1 VAEILKIARAP
12 GADTGLPLP
21 CYKTAGAAGMDICA
35 DTGAKT
41 ILLAPNQRKLIK
53 TGLCFEIPTGYE
65 VQLRP
70 RSGLALKN
78 GVTMV
83 NAPGTIDSD
92 YRGEVGVILINFGDM
107 DFKINHGDRIAQMVF
122 AKVTQCVIVE
132 MRELGKTDRNRQ
144 GFGSTGIR

>member
-1 VAEILKIARAP
+1 MRETLKVMRAP
-12 GADTGLPLP
+12 HSDTSLPLP
-21 CYKTAGAAGMDICA
+21 HYQTAGAAGMDLRA
-35 DTGAKT
+35 DIGNKPFTLK
-41 ILLAPNQRKLIK
+41 PNERALIK

-92 YRGEVGVILINFGDM
+92 YRGEVGVILINFGTE
-107 DFKINHGDRIAQMVF
+107 DFVIHHGTRIAQMVF
-122 AKVTQCVIVE
+122 SKVIQCNIVE
-132 MRELGKTDRNRQ
+132 TDMLMETDRGQ
-144 GFGSTGIR
+144 GGFGSTGN